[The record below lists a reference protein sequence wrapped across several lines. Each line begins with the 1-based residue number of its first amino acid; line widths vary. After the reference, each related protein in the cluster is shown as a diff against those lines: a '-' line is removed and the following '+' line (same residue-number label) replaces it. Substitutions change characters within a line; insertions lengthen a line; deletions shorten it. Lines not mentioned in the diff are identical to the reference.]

1 VYEHG
6 RNCSGLQCHPSQH
19 KDNDLCCKKEND
31 GTLKDRKEQKMINL
45 KEKKIRQEF
54 VRRYLNAE
62 TTQEEEQLL
71 AEFLSNADIALTC
84 DEEDVLLMLQSS
96 KLIKQ
101 RDITTDKADE
111 FDRLMNK
118 GRGKRNG
125 IVAIRWVASAAAAVI
140 CLALLIPKLRIDRTK
155 DEHEVA
161 MTVPPV
167 TDVESAEAS
176 EAHSISTSEL
186 LETVHILS
194 EMNSDDIIITA
205 SSCHDGFI
213 VKTANS
219 NGPSSSYMLKR
230 CSDGTSIEL
239 TSQSI
244 NF

>member
-1 VYEHG
+1 
-6 RNCSGLQCHPSQH
+6 
-19 KDNDLCCKKEND
+19 
-31 GTLKDRKEQKMINL
+31 MINL

-125 IVAIRWVASAAAAVI
+125 IVAIRWGASAAAAVI

-213 VKTANS
+213 VKMANS

>member
-1 VYEHG
+1 
-6 RNCSGLQCHPSQH
+6 
-19 KDNDLCCKKEND
+19 
-31 GTLKDRKEQKMINL
+31 MINL

-213 VKTANS
+213 VKTASS

>member
-1 VYEHG
+1 
-6 RNCSGLQCHPSQH
+6 
-19 KDNDLCCKKEND
+19 
-31 GTLKDRKEQKMINL
+31 MINL

-161 MTVPPV
+161 MTVPQV

-176 EAHSISTSEL
+176 EAYSISTSEL

-213 VKTANS
+213 VKTASS

>member
-1 VYEHG
+1 
-6 RNCSGLQCHPSQH
+6 
-19 KDNDLCCKKEND
+19 
-31 GTLKDRKEQKMINL
+31 MINL

-140 CLALLIPKLRIDRTK
+140 CLALLIPKLRIDRSK

-186 LETVHILS
+186 LETVHILSEMIS

>member
-1 VYEHG
+1 
-6 RNCSGLQCHPSQH
+6 
-19 KDNDLCCKKEND
+19 
-31 GTLKDRKEQKMINL
+31 MINL

-125 IVAIRWVASAAAAVI
+125 IVAIRWVVSAAAAVI

-213 VKTANS
+213 VKTASS

-230 CSDGTSIEL
+230 GSDGTSIEL